1 MANFQI
7 LQGQPSFLQGA
18 GIGLSQGLNQLA
30 AQKLQEIQQNNER
43 AQFARLLQQSG
54 RGYNQADADLVAQFD
69 PSKRLDVLQS
79 LPPRDQ
85 FAQEPNVTPLSQIS
99 QTNNPQATQ
108 NVPAFTFPPTDEII
122 KTAKETGMNLDPE
135 QETRMRQRLDQI
147 RNDPQA
153 LADLQQKY
161 ENDMKQNNPM
171 ELRQPGYTGPAVP
184 LDQALSM
191 AAGQQANLQPLQT
204 PKQDLGFRK
213 PSQATRE
220 TTQQKE
226 EIKAAIKEDKE
237 YKEELD
243 AAEKE
248 SKRLITTTNKLEKL
262 IDDPEF
268 VTGFQYELN
277 KRVFGLSR
285 ANQEFDKE
293 VAEAIVARSGQS
305 GSRGSDLLRRLIGQ
319 AFPDAY
325 ANDKEGLRAIISGIK
340 DRAENA
346 LVPVELYRNLKKQY
360 GTLPPGWSDT
370 IKEADALY
378 QQNATQNN
386 SSDNELSFALSN
398 PQEYEE
404 GTTWDLGDGRQIVL
418 VNGQW
423 QEQ

>member
-191 AAGQQANLQPLQT
+191 AAGQQANLQPLQS
-204 PKQDLGFRK
+204 PQQNLGFRK
-213 PSQATRE
+213 PSQAMRE

-226 EIKAAIKEDKE
+226 QIKAAIKEDTE

-243 AAEKE
+243 TTDVSTKE
-248 SKRLITTTNKLEKL
+248 ALANLNKLKKFV
-262 IDDPEF
+262 DDPNF
-268 VTGFQYELN
+268 VTGYQYFIAKN
-277 KRVFGLSR
+277 VTGLPK
-285 ANQEFDKE
+285 ANQDFDKLIATGIIKE
-293 VAEAIVARSGQS
+293 SASGRAGRATNQ
-305 GSRGSDLLRRLIGQ
+305 LRELIQ
-319 AFPDAY
+319 KKNPDAY
-325 ANDKEGLRAIISGIK
+325 NNDKEGIK
-340 DRAENA
+340 DILGLMRDEIETFRI
-346 LVPVELYRNLKKQY
+346 PVEVYRNLQKQY
-360 GTLPPGWSDT
+360 KQLPIGWSDI
-370 IKEADALY
+370 IKQVTSDIPTVTSNFQQREFEDAL
-378 QQNATQNN
+378 A
-386 SSDNELSFALSN
+386 N